1 MKNIFI
7 LISALFITYTL
18 FADDL
23 SPEKVPTNVQN
34 SVMKNYK
41 NIRDLTWEKQG
52 KNYQAEFY
60 IDLKEYEIIINEKG
74 KILATYEDISITE
87 LPDKVKHALQTN
99 NPTFSIGDVE
109 ILKTE
114 KNQYFKVDL
123 KNSDKDL
130 KVFINSKGGF
140 VKAPIFK

>member
-99 NPTFSIGDVE
+99 YPTFSIGDVE